1 MTKPLLCGNLVFMT
15 GNNSKSPATGYN
27 PAVHFGN
34 QVRKARR
41 HRGWTIHD
49 LAREA
54 DINAGHLSRIENG
67 KRPPSEDVAI
77 KLDGVFTERQGW
89 FLDYYH
95 DSESWTPPGYR
106 HWAEHEATA
115 PRLRTWVSGMLHG
128 LVQTEDYARAL
139 ASALSDAPAEVIAAR
154 TASRMERQRR
164 VLYRDKPPTVWFIV
178 DELSLYRCVGSPEI
192 MVAQLDHLMN
202 VAGMPDVTVQVMP
215 AVAHPALAS
224 ELIVAD
230 DAAYCEHIRA
240 GVMYTDE
247 ETVSSLSRMINTIQ
261 AESMRASES
270 LQLIGRTREAWASG
284 EKVLTPAVTAGRAS
298 KWRTSPAR
306 SASATRRK
314 PAWARRGRS

>member
-1 MTKPLLCGNLVFMT
+1 MPNWVTKPLLCGNLVFMT

-115 PRLRTWVSGMLHG
+115 PRLRTWVPGGPPRSPAHRG
-128 LVQTEDYARAL
+128 L
-139 ASALSDAPAEVIAAR
+139 
-154 TASRMERQRR
+154 
-164 VLYRDKPPTVWFIV
+164 
-178 DELSLYRCVGSPEI
+178 
-192 MVAQLDHLMN
+192 
-202 VAGMPDVTVQVMP
+202 
-215 AVAHPALAS
+215 
-224 ELIVAD
+224 
-230 DAAYCEHIRA
+230 RA
-240 GVMYTDE
+240 GTGQRSV
-247 ETVSSLSRMINTIQ
+247 
-261 AESMRASES
+261 
-270 LQLIGRTREAWASG
+270 GR
-284 EKVLTPAVTAGRAS
+284 
-298 KWRTSPAR
+298 
-306 SASATRRK
+306 
-314 PAWARRGRS
+314 ARRGDRGPDGQPNGAPAPRPLPGKTPDRLVLGGRAESVPLRGFAGDHGGAA